1 MRGWSSLLSGVLTL
15 QTVGVVSLS
24 SGSAPVNSDLLQT
37 DAAVVQSQ
45 MTDGEVSVPGSETHM
60 SDDAGVS
67 PVTKDLVESST
78 KPDTMECPVTVASAE
93 MSGDVSLVETMDSA
107 AKDCDVETSGGDLS
121 TRLAELESVVAL
133 QQCQLTAMNAEKLI
147 TQQELS
153 TTRAD
158 LQSKDDE
165 CRQVRDTLTEL
176 ERQLAVQ
183 TRLLDEATDRE
194 DDMQRAVEA
203 SQAELRQSECRW
215 HEVVDKK
222 ERLVMELRAD
232 LDALTGSVQRRE
244 HMWDNARVSMEQEM
258 ESLRLSVA
266 QKTANHDSQ
275 VQVRPRSADY
285 VSLLICYCLYF
296 S

>member
-45 MTDGEVSVPGSETHM
+45 MTGGEVSVPGSETRM

-67 PVTKDLVESST
+67 PVTKDLVESSS
-78 KPDTMECPVTVASAE
+78 KPDTMECPVTVTSAE
-93 MSGDVSLVETMDSA
+93 TSGDGSLVEAMDSA

-153 TTRAD
+153 TTSAD

-244 HMWDNARVSMEQEM
+244 HMWDNARFSMEQEM
-258 ESLRLSVA
+258 ESLRLNVA